1 MKYIYLSGLRF
12 YLGDNRVPL
21 RDFKVR
27 NERTRLVFYKDPYG
41 RGVKVILGISKK
53 KKNGRKIV
61 GKLACLAV
69 SVSGCRESK

>member
-41 RGVKVILGISKK
+41 RGVKVFFVISKK
-53 KKNGRKIV
+53 KKKGRKIV

>member
-27 NERTRLVFYKDPYG
+27 NERTRLVFYKDPYA

-53 KKNGRKIV
+53 KKKR
-61 GKLACLAV
+61 
-69 SVSGCRESK
+69 

>member
-27 NERTRLVFYKDPYG
+27 NERTRLVFYKDPYA

-53 KKNGRKIV
+53 KKKGRMIV